1 MKPFRFYQ
9 PIVVRY
15 GDLDP
20 QGHVNNAK
28 YFTYLEHARIG
39 YIQHLEL
46 WDGKSFQNVGIIL
59 ADVQISYNKPILWQ
73 QQIQVGVRVFRLGN
87 KSFDFD
93 YVIED
98 TTCGELHATAKTVQV
113 SFNYHKSETIQIP
126 DHWRKTINAFEEL

>member
-1 MKPFRFYQ
+1 MNQFRFYQ

-28 YFTYLEHARIG
+28 YLTYLEHARIG

-46 WDGKSFQNVGIIL
+46 WDGRTFQDVGIIL
-59 ADVQISYNKPILWQ
+59 ADIQVSYKKPILWQ
-73 QQIQVGVRVFRLGN
+73 QKIQVGVRVFRLGN

-98 TTCGELHATAKTVQV
+98 SLSKSLHATGKTVQV
-113 SFNYHKSETIQIP
+113 SFNYNKSETIPIP
-126 DHWRKTINAFEEL
+126 DYWRKTISNFEGL